1 MIDTYHILFL
11 IILIITKI
19 QACNNS
25 EDIYETEIIKN
36 KILYENK
43 KGSGAYYI
51 AYSPFRDDFIDVTSF
66 VRLPTKIE
74 TNNGTRT
81 GFISFG
87 VQGQYGFIDM
97 GIMNSGN
104 GWKTYYNDNGEIKS
118 YDDRTANEDVKI
130 ITLDICEIKKKKIVF
145 AVSFR
150 DSGENVIDNITYW
163 HHIYSSHI
171 FEGNEEDRPNLRL
184 YRFVSLV
191 NNKDKGYPDDQ
202 EDGTAMIGGAFT
214 KLELILNNNLF
225 PKWGIN
231 GDYVEAS
238 WKVSPKKIEF
248 KNYTNGE
255 FEAFDDFSIKYY

>member
-1 MIDTYHILFL
+1 MKNRYNILFL
-11 IILIITKI
+11 IILISTKI

-51 AYSPFRDDFIDVTSF
+51 AYSPFRDDYTRVTSH

-74 TNNGTRT
+74 TNNGKRT

-87 VQGQYGFIDM
+87 IQGQYGYIDM

-104 GWKTYYNDNGEIKS
+104 GWKPYYNDNGEIKS

-145 AVSFR
+145 AVKFR
-150 DSGENVIDNITYW
+150 DSDGNEMSDTFW

-202 EDGTAMIGGAFT
+202 KDGTA
-214 KLELILNNNLF
+214 LINGTFSEIKVVVGRHQYN
-225 PKWGIN
+225 WGIN
-231 GDYVEAS
+231 EAYIEAS
-238 WKVSPKKIEF
+238 WKVSPKKIEI
-248 KNYTNGE
+248 NSYALEDN
-255 FEAFDDFSIKYY
+255 FSIKYY

>member
-1 MIDTYHILFL
+1 MKDTYHILFL

-51 AYSPFRDDFIDVTSF
+51 AYSPFRDDYNRVTSH

-87 VQGQYGFIDM
+87 IQGQYGYIDM

-150 DSGENVIDNITYW
+150 DSGENPIDNIIYW

-214 KLELILNNNLF
+214 KLVLIVNNQGK
-225 PKWGIN
+225 KWGIN

-248 KNYTNGE
+248 KHGV
-255 FEAFDDFSIKYY
+255 DDFTDSVYDNFSIKYY

>member
-1 MIDTYHILFL
+1 MIDRYHILFL

-36 KILYENK
+36 KILYDYK

-51 AYSPFRDDFIDVTSF
+51 AYSPFRNDYSIVTSY

-74 TNNGTRT
+74 TNNGKRT

-87 VQGQYGFIDM
+87 IQGQYGYIDM

-130 ITLDICEIKKKKIVF
+130 MGLQIKIYSKKVINF
-145 AVSFR
+145 NVSFR
-150 DSGENVIDNITYW
+150 ISNETEISEQFFKE
-163 HHIYSSHI
+163 IYSSHI

-214 KLELILNNNLF
+214 KLELIVNNQGKN
-225 PKWGIN
+225 WGIN

-248 KNYTNGE
+248 KHGADDFTNSVY
-255 FEAFDDFSIKYY
+255 DNFSIKYY